1 MKQLMKVMA
10 FTMMALMTTAGF
22 VACGDD
28 DENKDNGRP
37 ERPER
42 PDGGPEDGQEGGQN
56 GGPESGQEGERVLVT
71 AITGTTYTYNDNG
84 TLKSFTV
91 DNEEYVFNGS
101 VLNIEDEEGAMTFTL
116 SNNLVSKVTLKFSG
130 LDDEGQ
136 KENYNY
142 TINYNYSNNQLTS
155 CKVSMTGDYIIEG
168 TKITYSGNTNVKYT
182 WSNGNLTKCVADVST
197 TYKYAGQSLG
207 YKSKDNYTISYGNQS
222 NKYKQFPYYMA
233 EELTSLDNVGGI
245 LGVAGGFGMGPSSLP
260 KLITDEWS
268 EESDFSDPDSG
279 TEEYEMSFSLNNNG
293 AISIEKMVGESS
305 INYTYDNRTR
315 AAIQNALPTL
325 KNMKKK
331 IVKRINFK
339 K

>member
-10 FTMMALMTTAGF
+10 FTMMALITTAGF
-22 VACGDD
+22 IACGDD

-42 PDGGPEDGQEGGQN
+42 PDGGPEGGQESGQEG
-56 GGPESGQEGERVLVT
+56 GQEGERVLVT
-71 AITGTTYTYNDNG
+71 AITGTSYTYNDNG

-101 VLNIEDEEGAMTFTL
+101 VLNIEDEDGAMSFTL
-116 SNNLVSKVTLKFSG
+116 SNNFVSKVTLRYSG
-130 LDDEGQ
+130 PDEEGQ
-136 KENYNY
+136 IENYNY
-142 TINYNYSNNQLTS
+142 TINYSYSNNQLTS
-155 CKVSMTGDYIIEG
+155 CKVSITGDYLIEG
-168 TKITYSGNTNVKYT
+168 AKITYSGNTNVKYT
-182 WSNGNLTKCVADVST
+182 WSNGNLTKCVADAST

-207 YKSKDNYTISYGNQS
+207 YNSKDNYTISYGSQS

-233 EELTSLDNVGGI
+233 AELTSLDNVGGI
-245 LGVAGGFGMGPSSLP
+245 LGVAGLFGMGPSNLP

-305 INYTYDNRTR
+305 ISYTYDNRTR
-315 AAIQNALPTL
+315 AAIQSALPTL

-331 IVKRINFK
+331 MVKRINFK